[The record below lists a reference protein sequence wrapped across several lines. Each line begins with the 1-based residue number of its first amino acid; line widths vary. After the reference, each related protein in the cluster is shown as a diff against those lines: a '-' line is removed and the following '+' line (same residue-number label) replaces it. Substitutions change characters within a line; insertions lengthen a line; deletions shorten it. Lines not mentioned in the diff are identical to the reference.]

1 MTPDKRHVDST
12 SLNPQEWQYL
22 VGLALAGVALFF
34 YHLGSPGLMDPDEG
48 RYAEIT
54 REMLVLKDWLV
65 PRLNFL
71 PYLEKPPLVYWLTAL
86 SFQTFGLSEG
96 AARLPAAASALGGV
110 FLAYFLG
117 RAFWGART
125 GFWAAL
131 ILATSGGY
139 VILGRL
145 IILDMP
151 LTFFLNLGVA
161 LGYLAATRDRR
172 RLLIWAYLAL
182 AVAVLIK
189 GPVALVLAGLI
200 WGTWT
205 LLDQRH
211 SLTSWLHPVGLV
223 LMAVIVLPWFILVT
237 LRFPEFLKF
246 FLWKHHVGRYV
257 AGTIHGK
264 PFYYYGPVLLGLLL
278 PWGWL
283 LPWAL
288 ARVKPTASR
297 ERLFLLVW
305 AGVILVFFSLSGG
318 KLVPYILPALLPLAL
333 LLGESLASLCARQEV
348 GRNSRGLTVSLAVWA
363 VAGMALA
370 ILYFW
375 PPAFL
380 TPKLVKAT
388 VLEPYLSVYFI
399 ISALTPF
406 TALAWRRP
414 APLFVAALLLGTLL
428 PASIERLSTTRSPRE
443 MGLTIRSHWQP
454 GAALV
459 GVQLYSQ
466 SLSFYARQPFHLL
479 EFPTELDF
487 GRKLRPESGLYFSTM
502 AEMASF
508 AESKPLVFFF
518 LKKQGYPEL
527 KNWLPGKLIPL
538 AYYKDCLLV
547 AYTGK

>member
-1 MTPDKRHVDST
+1 
-12 SLNPQEWQYL
+12 LNTQEWHYL
-22 VGLALAGVALFF
+22 VGLTLAGVALFF

-48 RYAEIT
+48 RYAEIA

-65 PRLNFL
+65 PHLNFL

-86 SFQTFGLSEG
+86 SFQTFGLSEW
-96 AARLPAAASALGGV
+96 AARLPAALSALGGV

-125 GFWAAL
+125 GFWGAL

-161 LGYLAATRDRR
+161 LGYLAAARDRR
-172 RLLIWAYLAL
+172 RLLLWAYVSL

-200 WGTWT
+200 WGAWT
-205 LLDQRH
+205 LLDRRH
-211 SLTSWLHPVGLV
+211 SLTFWLHPAGLV
-223 LMAVIVLPWFILVT
+223 LMTAIILPWFILVT
-237 LRFPEFLKF
+237 MRFPEFPRF
-246 FLWKHHVGRYV
+246 FLWEHHLGRYV

-264 PFYYYGPVLLGLLL
+264 PFYYYAPILLGLML
-278 PWGWL
+278 PWSWL

-288 ARVKPTASR
+288 ARLKPTASR
-297 ERLFLLVW
+297 ERFFLLIW
-305 AGVILVFFSLSGG
+305 AGVILLFFSCSGG
-318 KLVPYILPALLPLAL
+318 KLAPYILPAFLPLAL
-333 LLGESLASLCARQEV
+333 LLGESLASLLAQPEI
-348 GRNSRGLTVSLAVWA
+348 GRSPLGFTVSLAVWA
-363 VAGMALA
+363 LAGTALA
-370 ILYFW
+370 VLYFW

-380 TPKLVKAT
+380 SPKLAKAA
-388 VLEPYLSVYFI
+388 VLEPCLSAGLI
-399 ISALTPF
+399 ILALTPF
-406 TALAWRRP
+406 AALAWRRP
-414 APLFVAALLLGTLL
+414 APFFVGALLLGALL
-428 PASIERLSTTRSPRE
+428 PAGMDRISSTRSPRE
-443 MGLTIRSHWQP
+443 ISLTLRSHWQP

-459 GVQLYSQ
+459 GVRLYSQ

-479 EFPTELDF
+479 EIHTELDF
-487 GRKLRPESGLYFSTM
+487 GRELRPESGLYFSTP
-502 AEMASF
+502 AEMAAF

-518 LKKQGYPEL
+518 LKKPGYPRL
-527 KNWLPGKLIPL
+527 KEWLPGKFQPL
-538 AYYKDCLLV
+538 GAWKDCLLV